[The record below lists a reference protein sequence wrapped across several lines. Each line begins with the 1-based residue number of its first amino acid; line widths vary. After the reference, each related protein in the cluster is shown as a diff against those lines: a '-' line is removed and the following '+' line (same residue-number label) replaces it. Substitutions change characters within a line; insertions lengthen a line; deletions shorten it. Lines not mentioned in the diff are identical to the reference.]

1 MQPPIDRRLEV
12 QVADL
17 ERGIANFAGKIVS
30 FGMPFPASE
39 VHSRKE
45 LIGKGQWFCPTR
57 VNSSFKG
64 MISFLDD
71 LGFC

>member
-45 LIGKGQWFCPTR
+45 LIGKGPMVLPNASQ
-57 VNSSFKG
+57 FK
-64 MISFLDD
+64 F
-71 LGFC
+71 